1 MLSSLSM
8 FSSHKDGEISMESYQ
23 NMLGTALPF
32 NISTKETNWQ
42 IEKPKNR
49 PKRMSVGSGV
59 PKNCY
64 TILVLAVIVKL

>member
-32 NISTKETNWQ
+32 NIFTKETNWQ

-49 PKRMSVGSGV
+49 SKRMSVGSGAL
-59 PKNCY
+59 KSCY

>member
-8 FSSHKDGEISMESYQ
+8 FSSHKDGEVSMESYQ

-32 NISTKETNWQ
+32 NIFAKETNWQ

-49 PKRMSVGSGV
+49 LKRTSVGSGAL
-59 PKNCY
+59 KSCY